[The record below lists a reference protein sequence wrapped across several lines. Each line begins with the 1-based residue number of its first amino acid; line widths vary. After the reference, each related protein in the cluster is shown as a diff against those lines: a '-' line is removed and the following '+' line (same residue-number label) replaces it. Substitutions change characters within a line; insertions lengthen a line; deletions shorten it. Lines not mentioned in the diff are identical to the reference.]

1 MLLTTILV
9 LMVIAAVLLI
19 IVILIQNPKG
29 GGLSGEFGGATSQM
43 FGVQRSGDIM
53 EKLTWGFFAFII
65 VGTLTTGII
74 FSNASGTAKTN
85 AATDV
90 EQAQTAPATLPAT
103 PGATLPAAT
112 TPATSTDSTK

>member
-9 LMVIAAVLLI
+9 LMVIAAILLI

-65 VGTLTTGII
+65 VGTLTTGVI
-74 FSNASGTAKTN
+74 FSNATTKAASN
-85 AATDV
+85 SATDV

-112 TPATSTDSTK
+112 TPATTDTTK

>member
-1 MLLTTILV
+1 
-9 LMVIAAVLLI
+9 MVIAAVLLI

-74 FSNASGTAKTN
+74 FSNATTKASTN

-112 TPATSTDSTK
+112 APTTTTDTTK

>member
-9 LMVIAAVLLI
+9 LMIIAAVLLI
-19 IVILIQNPKG
+19 VVILIQNPKG

-65 VGTLTTGII
+65 VGALTTGLLV
-74 FSNASGTAKTN
+74 SSGDQTATKS
-85 AATDV
+85 ALDV
-90 EQAQTAPATLPAT
+90 EQAQTAPLPAAPA
-103 PGATLPAAT
+103 PGGLPAAT
-112 TPATSTDSTK
+112 PPADTTK